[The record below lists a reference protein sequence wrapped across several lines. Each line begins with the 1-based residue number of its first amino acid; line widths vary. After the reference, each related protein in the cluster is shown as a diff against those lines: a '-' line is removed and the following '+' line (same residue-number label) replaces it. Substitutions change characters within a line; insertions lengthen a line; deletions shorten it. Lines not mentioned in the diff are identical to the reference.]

1 MQIAQQSLM
10 HLNSNNSFKSYYK
23 YNCGFF
29 LFLILGTALSI
40 ASWIFFLVA
49 LYELKIYG
57 GAKKL
62 LTNYFI
68 SLGIYWLMIIV
79 CVVTIFFY
87 IIENL
92 SSYRFDELLLRL
104 VFISSLITFLT
115 AFLSYKFIK
124 NFYYE
129 LARVSK
135 QKYFIYAFWTF
146 LLGFCTIFFFRSRSF
161 SKRNK

>member
-57 GAKKL
+57 GAK
-62 LTNYFI
+62 
-68 SLGIYWLMIIV
+68 
-79 CVVTIFFY
+79 
-87 IIENL
+87 NL
-92 SSYRFDELLLRL
+92 F
-104 VFISSLITFLT
+104 
-115 AFLSYKFIK
+115 K
-124 NFYYE
+124 NFFSF
-129 LARVSK
+129 LV
-135 QKYFIYAFWTF
+135 IYLFAILVGGGIISVMMKD
-146 LLGFCTIFFFRSRSF
+146 LLYGYGS
-161 SKRNK
+161 